1 MLLVDTGP
9 LVAYVNRK
17 DPDHEACTALF
28 ATRTDDLLVT
38 PYVLTE
44 ACYLV
49 GKYVGAEAE
58 INLIEAA
65 AAGDLVQA
73 GILTTDL
80 ARIAELARR
89 YRSFPLGI
97 ADASVVAIAERLGIE
112 EVATLDHRHFRAIR
126 PRHCQALTLLP

>member
-17 DPDHEACTALF
+17 DPDHEACATLF
-28 ATRTDDLLVT
+28 ASRTDDLLVT

-44 ACYLV
+44 ACYLI

-58 INLIEAA
+58 INLLEAA
-65 AAGDLVQA
+65 AAGDLVQTHVLVA
-73 GILTTDL
+73 DL
-80 ARIAELARR
+80 GRMVELARQ

-97 ADASVVAIAERLGIE
+97 ADASVIAIAERLALT
-112 EVATLDHRHFRAIR
+112 EVATLDHRHFRAIK